1 MRNLYINLILVAI
14 GLFLLS
20 CEKKSSIDTG
30 KANEKV
36 FKVEQIEIEK
46 ESVGCENQS
55 SGSCAKIKI
64 KYPLL
69 KDGQN
74 ENANKKINGYLR
86 IQLLQPIFDEDEYSS
101 IDSLISAY
109 FNEYE
114 ATKGEIPVN
123 QQPWEIERII
133 TVENQN
139 DKFLSVEYSEFTY
152 LGGAHPNTFITY
164 SNFYLN
170 NGDLISLDECFNEG
184 YETELNNIAEK
195 IFREQN
201 KIPAGT
207 DLNAAGFWF
216 DDNKFEVSDH
226 FAILNKGL
234 LFYYNAYE
242 IAPYAFGP
250 TELIV
255 PYNEI
260 KKIISAD
267 GPIGSYVIN

>member
-1 MRNLYINLILVAI
+1 M
-14 GLFLLS
+14 
-20 CEKKSSIDTG
+20 
-30 KANEKV
+30 
-36 FKVEQIEIEK
+36 
-46 ESVGCENQS
+46 
-55 SGSCAKIKI
+55 
-64 KYPLL
+64 
-69 KDGQN
+69 
-74 ENANKKINGYLR
+74 
-86 IQLLQPIFDEDEYSS
+86 
-101 IDSLISAY
+101 
-109 FNEYE
+109 
-114 ATKGEIPVN
+114 
-123 QQPWEIERII
+123 
-133 TVENQN
+133 
-139 DKFLSVEYSEFTY
+139 
-152 LGGAHPNTFITY
+152 
-164 SNFYLN
+164 
-170 NGDLISLDECFNEG
+170 ISLDECFNEG

-216 DDNKFEVSDH
+216 EDNKFEVSDH